1 MLAVVRKPPES
12 MQMPLS
18 LSLRM
23 SIIASAVM
31 PPAKQDRVR
40 GPQSY
45 GSRERLAALWPSW
58 PSRPHPLRSLTLPLL
73 QQLPAGPEAGLG
85 SLHAHRLLGQG
96 EDLGEV
102 EGALATPPA
111 PGLGVGPQRR
121 VFSRDVRANA
131 QLVGDVAGAL
141 CGGEGGRG
149 ARSFIIEH
157 LFGPG
162 AWLGAENTMVTR
174 ETEQSQK

>member
-1 MLAVVRKPPES
+1 MGAGRGWQRCGPPGLH
-12 MQMPLS
+12 P
-18 LSLRM
+18 
-23 SIIASAVM
+23 
-31 PPAKQDRVR
+31 
-40 GPQSY
+40 
-45 GSRERLAALWPSW
+45 
-58 PSRPHPLRSLTLPLL
+58 PHPRRSLTLPLL

-85 SLHAHRLLGQG
+85 SLHAHGLLGQG

-111 PGLGVGPQRR
+111 PGLGVGPQRW

-149 ARSFIIEH
+149 ARS
-157 LFGPG
+157 LLSTCSGQ
-162 AWLGAENTMVTR
+162 ALG
-174 ETEQSQK
+174 